1 MQVMWTGDAKKK
13 KIVRQDDENSGH
25 NAETM
30 AILINPL
37 KKHGGNWKLCVILC
51 LVMAAARWKL
61 WVTILPSCGA
71 TVWIADI

>member
-1 MQVMWTGDAKKK
+1 MQV

-51 LVMAAARWKL
+51 LVMAAAR
-61 WVTILPSCGA
+61 
-71 TVWIADI
+71 